1 MQSLACKP
9 QSLVPKSK
17 LVQSMKMRQVDNN
30 VDVLF
35 DQDFGDPV
43 NLTPQY
49 GLALVGEG
57 SIDCNASR
65 DTNQISILDIL
76 WPILTSNCE
85 VEFQSHDE

>member
-35 DQDFGDPV
+35 DKDFGDPV
-43 NLTPQY
+43 NLTPQD
-49 GLALVGEG
+49 GLEPDG
-57 SIDCNASR
+57 
-65 DTNQISILDIL
+65 
-76 WPILTSNCE
+76 
-85 VEFQSHDE
+85 